1 MHQGS
6 FQPRAILRGGEGLTL
21 IFCRGRDPMPSFVT
35 PDKIQ
40 TEKSRFL
47 LGLLINTCI
56 VNVQSNGGMRISF
69 N

>member
-1 MHQGS
+1 MHRAS
-6 FQPRAILRGGEGLTL
+6 FQPRAILWGGKGLAL
-21 IFCRGRDPMPSFVT
+21 IFCRSRDPMPSFVT